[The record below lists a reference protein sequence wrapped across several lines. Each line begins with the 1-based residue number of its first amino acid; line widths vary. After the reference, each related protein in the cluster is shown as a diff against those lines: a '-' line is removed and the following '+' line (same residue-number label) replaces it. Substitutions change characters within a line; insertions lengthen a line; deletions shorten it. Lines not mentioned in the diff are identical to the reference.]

1 MAISQ
6 AQLDI
11 IIKAIAEGQG
21 ITQINQQL
29 GQLKQAADT
38 STQSTGNFSQGVLS
52 LQSALAGL
60 GLVVTG
66 QQLLQF
72 ANNAREAARAENDA
86 VNALKVA
93 SSGID
98 DYEKAL
104 QLGREATRGM
114 ASDQQIAAA
123 QSVLFGAGL
132 ANNAQQAAELASA
145 GTILSQVFASAG
157 ASQELFVRLL
167 SSGSPVL
174 YNNFGLTAQMVQAKQ
189 KEIEASTQLRGEEA
203 KSQALKEI
211 LIEQSIRY
219 KDALS
224 QESISAAQAA
234 AAQSNFM
241 ASIGELINNLDRA
254 TGATDFYTA
263 ALNRLTQGAEAWSYV
278 FNEAIPAIQG
288 HEAALASDAAQ
299 TILTAQS
306 YDEIAAAVE
315 AAEEDQSAFRDSLL
329 QNVDTHAEY
338 QAAVD
343 KVAQANIQLAGELDM
358 TAEEFT
364 NVKNSMADAVVT
376 SGSWV
381 SSMQAM
387 SISTQAATQAA
398 RDLAIAQDNVA
409 AKAKASSATPMT
421 NREADAYRQMAE
433 ARGQSV
439 EIQAQFEQEQ
449 TRQAEE
455 ERRKEADKSAK
466 QMTQSFSQAANQI
479 TNSISGA
486 INSLVSSSVSAGDS
500 WVSQA
505 LGVDQAGQDRIEE
518 DVRRMAAVAQGGLAD
533 VNAAELAAKLSGVK
547 DAVAQA
553 YVQAFSTGD
562 DEKLKA
568 AAKQLALSPIV
579 ELYNVEAIT
588 QQIETQLR
596 QQRLSQQINDKVN
609 ALLGEKGLG
618 AIQQVTQQVQGVVD
632 TTGQAAQQTSAE
644 VTTVGTSAETTGKQ
658 ISQAF
663 SGAIVQ
669 IDILNER
676 FRLMAGLIERVNTLA
691 KSAGGSISGMNP
703 PAAPTNDAANKM
715 GGNSPL

>member
-11 IIKAIAEGQG
+11 IIKAIAEGKG
-21 ITQINQQL
+21 
-29 GQLKQAADT
+29 LKEIQADLD
-38 STQSTGNFSQGVLS
+38 QVERSTGDTGFAFSN
-52 LQSALAGL
+52 LQNILATMGIGIGIAEVVSGLRSAMEA
-60 GLVVTG
+60 
-66 QQLLQF
+66 
-72 ANNAREAARAENDA
+72 AREAREAEAQLDA
-86 VNALKVA
+86 ALTSTGGAAGITKDELLKLSTALENHSNFTDEAVQKAQSLLLTFTNIGSNVFPQATQAVA
-93 SSGID
+93 DMAQRLGGDMSGAALQVG
-98 DYEKAL
+98 KAL
-104 QLGREATRGM
+104 QDPIAGLTALSRVGVSFTDAQRAQIEEMVRTNDIAGAQTIILAELNKEFGGSAQAARDAAGGAQDFTVALGRLQETVGQMAGGGGTFDLLATAGSKALDDLTGRIILVSALFEKMQGIFGSGNEAAGVLDTMANAANFLADTLTYAGPPGQALAYAIRQVVDTAQEAVP
-114 ASDQQIAAA
+114 ASDIYQSSLYGQQIAAREA
-123 QSVLFGAGL
+123 TAANQQL
-132 ANNAQQAAELASA
+132 ANS
-145 GTILSQVFASAG
+145 I
-157 ASQELFVRLL
+157 
-167 SSGSPVL
+167 
-174 YNNFGLTAQMVQAKQ
+174 
-189 KEIEASTQLRGEEA
+189 KE
-203 KSQALKEI
+203 
-211 LIEQSIRY
+211 
-219 KDALS
+219 
-224 QESISAAQAA
+224 
-234 AAQSNFM
+234 
-241 ASIGELINNLDRA
+241 
-254 TGATDFYTA
+254 
-263 ALNRLTQGAEAWSYV
+263 
-278 FNEAIPAIQG
+278 
-288 HEAALASDAAQ
+288 
-299 TILTAQS
+299 
-306 YDEIAAAVE
+306 
-315 AAEEDQSAFRDSLL
+315 
-329 QNVDTHAEY
+329 
-338 QAAVD
+338 
-343 KVAQANIQLAGELDM
+343 
-358 TAEEFT
+358 
-364 NVKNSMADAVVT
+364 
-376 SGSWV
+376 V
-381 SSMQAM
+381 SS
-387 SISTQAATQAA
+387 
-398 RDLAIAQDNVA
+398 
-409 AKAKASSATPMT
+409 ASGLT

-562 DEKLKA
+562 DKKLKA